1 MPVRVLV
8 VDDEPNI
15 LAAMQPLLAA
25 RGYAVAVAMSG
36 QAALAAVEREEPDLM
51 VLDLGLPDMD
61 GIEVCRL
68 VREEHG
74 MPVIVLSA
82 RGAEADKVRALD
94 AGADDYVT
102 KPFGPEEL
110 LARVR
115 AALRRVE
122 PASAAPAVLVRGELT
137 IDREGHRVTRDGQD
151 IRLTPKEMDLLLVL
165 AGRPGRVLTQRA
177 LLKAVWGPHAVDQ
190 PQQLRVLIGA
200 LRRKIEPEPAHP
212 RYVVTE
218 PWVGYRFVPDPAD
231 GEPGDAGPG

>member
-15 LAAMQPLLAA
+15 LAAMQPLLAS
-25 RGYAVAVAMSG
+25 RGYAVAVAMTG
-36 QAALAAVEREEPDLM
+36 QAALAAIEHAVPDVV
-51 VLDLGLPDMD
+51 VLDLVLPDMD
-61 GIEVCRL
+61 GVEVCRL

-74 MPVIVLSA
+74 MPIIVLSA

-110 LARVR
+110 LARLR

-122 PASAAPAVLVRGELT
+122 PAGAAPARLVRGDLS
-137 IDREGHRVTRDGQD
+137 IDREGHRVTRNGQD
-151 IRLTPKEMDLLLVL
+151 IRLTPKEMELLLVL

-177 LLKAVWGPHAVDQ
+177 LLKAVWGPYAVDQ

-200 LRRKIEPEPAHP
+200 LRKKIEPDPANPH
-212 RYVVTE
+212 YIVTE
-218 PWVGYRFVPDPAD
+218 PWVGYRFVAPPEPD
-231 GEPGDAGPG
+231 

>member
-15 LAAMQPLLAA
+15 LAAMQPLLTS
-25 RGYAVAVAMSG
+25 RGYTVAVAMSG
-36 QAALAAVEREEPDLM
+36 QAALAAIAREVPDVV

-68 VREEHG
+68 IREEQTT
-74 MPVIVLSA
+74 PIIVLSA

-94 AGADDYVT
+94 AGADDYVM

-122 PASAAPAVLVRGELT
+122 PATASPARLLRGDLS
-137 IDREGHRVTRDGQD
+137 IDREGHRVTRDGLD

-165 AGRPGRVLTQRA
+165 ATRPGRVLTQRA
-177 LLKAVWGPHAVDQ
+177 LLKAVWGPYAVDQ
-190 PQQLRVLIGA
+190 PQQLRVLFGA
-200 LRRKIEPEPAHP
+200 LRKKIEPEPAHP
-212 RYVVTE
+212 RYIVTE
-218 PWVGYRFVPDPAD
+218 PWVGYRFVAPDP
-231 GEPGDAGPG
+231 EPA

>member
-15 LAAMQPLLAA
+15 LAAMQPMLAA

-36 QAALAAVEREEPDLM
+36 QAALAAIAREVPDVV

-68 VREEHG
+68 IREEQAT
-74 MPVIVLSA
+74 PIIVLSA

-115 AALRRVE
+115 AALRRAE
-122 PASAAPAVLVRGELT
+122 PASSAPARLVRGDLS
-137 IDREGHRVTRDGQD
+137 IDREGHRVTRDGLE

-165 AGRPGRVLTQRA
+165 ATRPGRVLTQRA
-177 LLKAVWGPHAVDQ
+177 LLKAVWGPYAVDQ
-190 PQQLRVLIGA
+190 PQQLRVLVGS
-200 LRRKIEPEPAHP
+200 LRKKIEPEPANP

-218 PWVGYRFVPDPAD
+218 PWVGYRFAAPLDPD
-231 GEPGDAGPG
+231 EPD